1 MAYRIIGLCESI
13 VRFVFQNGFRLLYVS
28 RVKLYLNFIS
38 SVNIQ
43 QRKILLL

>member
-1 MAYRIIGLCESI
+1 MAYRIIGLCEFI
-13 VRFVFQNGFRLLYVS
+13 VHFVFQNGFRLLYVS
-28 RVKLYLNFIS
+28 RVKLRLNFIS